1 LPDRA
6 AFIPTV
12 TLADMAG
19 VDEAKA
25 ELAGLVAFLKD
36 PPAYGRLGARVP
48 RGVLLI
54 GPSGTGKT
62 LLAEAVAG
70 EAKVP
75 FLAFSGAEC
84 LELLAARDS
93 LRVQDL
99 FAWVGKSAPAVL
111 FIDGLDML
119 AHARGAEGHVFDQ
132 LLTALDAIDLRPG
145 IVLLAATS
153 RPELLNPDLLR
164 SGRFER
170 QVLLQPPDKDA
181 RVAILSLHL
190 KRIKA
195 APDIDVEQVAGL
207 TPGLT
212 AADLACVLNEA
223 ALVATRRGAA
233 LVEWVDVKEGLGR
246 VLAGLGPK
254 VRVLTQDERRIL
266 AYHAMGRALVTMSV
280 NCADPIR
287 RVSLIPS
294 GIAGMG
300 SDYSADLHLLSREA
314 VQARMTVLL
323 AGRAAERVAFDS
335 VSTTGADDLQRAT
348 YLARAM
354 VAHYGMNDELVP
366 VTFDWAPDRGEAGR
380 ETTNTYPAPPYSHA
394 LAQTLDRLVQEQMKR
409 ALDEACFILKRRRAV
424 LDTGARLLLE
434 KETLT
439 AETVQALAAEETAAI
454 A

>member
-1 LPDRA
+1 
-6 AFIPTV
+6 
-12 TLADMAG
+12 M
-19 VDEAKA
+19 DEAKA

-75 FLAFSGAEC
+75 FLAFSVAEC

-111 FIDGLDML
+111 LSMGWICSLMRAVQRGTYSTSYSRRWMRWTCGQGLCSW
-119 AHARGAEGHVFDQ
+119 
-132 LLTALDAIDLRPG
+132 RPRAG
-145 IVLLAATS
+145 RS
-153 RPELLNPDLLR
+153 FNSDLLR

-181 RVAILSLHL
+181 RVAIFLSLHL

-195 APDIDVEQVAGL
+195 VPDIDVEQVAGL

-212 AADLACVLNEA
+212 AADLACVINEA

-254 VRVLTQDERRIL
+254 VRVLT
-266 AYHAMGRALVTMSV
+266 
-280 NCADPIR
+280 
-287 RVSLIPS
+287 
-294 GIAGMG
+294 
-300 SDYSADLHLLSREA
+300 
-314 VQARMTVLL
+314 
-323 AGRAAERVAFDS
+323 
-335 VSTTGADDLQRAT
+335 
-348 YLARAM
+348 
-354 VAHYGMNDELVP
+354 
-366 VTFDWAPDRGEAGR
+366 
-380 ETTNTYPAPPYSHA
+380 
-394 LAQTLDRLVQEQMKR
+394 
-409 ALDEACFILKRRRAV
+409 
-424 LDTGARLLLE
+424 
-434 KETLT
+434 
-439 AETVQALAAEETAAI
+439 
-454 A
+454 